1 MLNSLTTLF
10 KQLLE
15 GSDVNKQDQNPHLAM
30 ACLLAE
36 VSGADHDITG
46 EEEQAKKDLL
56 AKLTGLETE
65 QAAELIIEANERIK
79 QSASIYEFTSQ
90 LRELSQ
96 QARFDVIKALW
107 EVAHADGD
115 IDPLEDAVIRKA
127 AELLYVEHSEF
138 IRAKLMVV
146 DHKQ

>member
-36 VSGADHDITG
+36 VSGADHDITA

-65 QAAELIIEANERIK
+65 QAAGLIIEANERIK